1 MIHFNELYITEDG
14 KGLVVDAEV
23 DNLPGYEDCYIEKIE
38 LDTGDTCGKSKLF
51 SDAITIWEPD
61 EIVVGDIDDDG
72 KLTDNDFT
80 LLKYLMILCK
90 QNRKSNHSQYETDV
104 PGLYFKDNL
113 YYCFVLTED
122 SESSTDFKT
131 EYINIGDSVY
141 KLAKHIIDDYEDIIT
156 MGDGSMD
163 GLCEGKML
171 SFMTQEFNK
180 DTYVA
185 LGGKYSGVIGDINGD
200 EESSIN
206 DFNTLVDFILTLDP
220 SSDTYNADQQYIFI
234 KKVKRVRKCFSR
246 KEIFP
251 NMKSEDFANSM
262 FFIKVTAG
270 CDDWD
275 AVEQMGC
282 GYDDCCIK
290 GIVYNDKPIYDSAIN
305 YASNLG
311 DNCDD
316 NAAKIFQDF
325 ILRYF
330 AFKYAIKVGDLC
342 KAWEYYNNFLKGNT
356 SITHSFHKR
365 CCCHGAHR

>member
-14 KGLVVDAEV
+14 KGLVVDAEI

-61 EIVVGDIDDDG
+61 EIVVGDIDGDG

-80 LLKYLMILCK
+80 LLKYLNILCK
-90 QNRKSNHSQYETDV
+90 QNRMTNHSQYETDV
-104 PGLYFKDNL
+104 PGLYHKDDL
-113 YYCFVLTED
+113 YYYFDITDE
-122 SESSTDFKT
+122 SESIDDYKIQ
-131 EYINIGDSVY
+131 YIKSNGDKVY
-141 KLAKHIIDDYEDIIT
+141 EMAKHIINDYDDIILN
-156 MGDGSMD
+156 DND
-163 GLCEGKML
+163 GLREGKML
-171 SFMTQEFNK
+171 SFMTEEFNK
-180 DTYVA
+180 DTYIA
-185 LGGKYSGVIGDINGD
+185 LGGKYSGVVGDINGD
-200 EESSIN
+200 EEVSIN
-206 DFNTLVDFILTLDP
+206 DFNTLVDFVLSLDST
-220 SSDTYNADQQYIFI
+220 SSSYNPNQQYTFI

-246 KEIFP
+246 KQIFP
-251 NMKSEDFANSM
+251 KMSSEDFANSM
-262 FFIKVTAG
+262 FFIKVTTG

-311 DNCDD
+311 DTCDD

-356 SITHSFHKR
+356 SITHSFHNR